1 MYYREHQFSF
11 KDSSDANKYQDETED
26 EAQRELRDEE
36 AQQCQPVSPMP
47 SRKFSDVWVSRK
59 ASPVT
64 EVQQPSWGVVKAW
77 GVAVNGRVI
86 PAIVCSSRETAVKA
100 ANTVSKKSWNTGKVV
115 EVVSR

>member
-11 KDSSDANKYQDETED
+11 KDSSNANKYQDESED

-47 SRKFSDVWVSRK
+47 SRKVVQKVS
-59 ASPVT
+59 SVT
-64 EVQQPSWGVVKAW
+64 NNRGVVSGW

-86 PAIVCSSRETAVKA
+86 PAIVCSNRETAVKA